1 MAETIL
7 SLRNVTVIYGGAV
20 ALDIDALDV
29 HPREVLA
36 ILGPNGAGKST
47 LLRVMGFLQKPDRG
61 SLKFHD
67 SPSESHPALE
77 LRRRVATMFHEPLLL
92 NQTVFQNA
100 ALGLR
105 LRGIGK
111 KETAQRLEPWLARL
125 NISHLAER
133 RAHTLSSGEAQRTC
147 LARALV
153 LEPELLLLDEPFSA
167 LDPGGRELLIRDFRK
182 IVADHGV
189 TTVLVTHDRSE
200 GYALADRIAV
210 LNAGR
215 LEQAGSRDEVFCGP
229 ATEVAAAVVGIENRL
244 CCRVIAANQ
253 TESRLRIGHAEFAVH
268 GSFPAGTEVVFCIRA
283 SDLMVAPA
291 NSPLPGLI
299 GLDGVVTAI
308 FPGMEQLRC
317 TVATDGGEFF
327 AAVAAAHQCASNL
340 KTGKQVQIAF
350 DPVRA
355 HIFESK

>member
-7 SLRNVTVIYGGAV
+7 SLRNVSVRYGGV
-20 ALDIDALDV
+20 VGLDIAALDV
-29 HPREVLA
+29 HSREVLA

-61 SLKFHD
+61 TLKFHD
-67 SPSESHPALE
+67 SPSESQPALE

-92 NQTVFQNA
+92 NETVFRNA

-111 KETAQRLEPWLARL
+111 KKIAQRLEPWLARL
-125 NISHLAER
+125 NILHLSER

-200 GYALADRIAV
+200 AYGLADRIAL

-215 LEQAGSRDEVFCGP
+215 LEQVGARDEVFWRP
-229 ATEVAAAVVGIENRL
+229 ASEVAAAVVGIENRL
-244 CCRVIAANQ
+244 RCQVVAANR
-253 TESRLRIGHAEFAVH
+253 TESCLRIGNAEISLPGTFQ
-268 GSFPAGTEVVFCIRA
+268 PGTEVILCIRA
-283 SDLMVAPA
+283 SDLIVSPE
-291 NSPLPGLI
+291 NSFLPGLI
-299 GLDGVVTAI
+299 ALDGVVAAI
-308 FPGMEQLRC
+308 VPSMEQLRC
-317 TVATDGGEFF
+317 TIATADGEFF
-327 AAVAAAHQCASNL
+327 AAVTAAQECASVL
-340 KTGKQVQIAF
+340 KIDKQVKIAF
-350 DPVRA
+350 DPARA
-355 HIFESK
+355 HVFERR

>member
-7 SLRNVTVIYGGAV
+7 SLRNVTVRYGGAV
-20 ALDIDALDV
+20 ALDIDALDI
-29 HPREVLA
+29 HPREMLA

-47 LLRVMGFLQKPDRG
+47 LLRVMGFLQSPDSG

-67 SPSESHPALE
+67 SPSESQPALE

-92 NQTVFQNA
+92 NETVFRNA

-111 KETAQRLEPWLARL
+111 KAIAQRLEPWLARL
-125 NISHLAER
+125 NIAHLAER

-167 LDPGGRELLIRDFRK
+167 LDPGGREQLIRDFRK
-182 IVADHGV
+182 LVADHRL

-200 GYALADRIAV
+200 AYALADRIAV

-215 LEQAGSRDEVFCGP
+215 LEQVGAREEVFCRP

-244 CCRVIAANQ
+244 RCQVIAAHR
-253 TESRLRIGHAEFAVH
+253 TESCLRIGTAEIAL
-268 GSFPAGTEVVFCIRA
+268 PGTFRPGAEVIFCIRA
-283 SDLMVAPA
+283 PDLILQGG
-291 NSPLPGLI
+291 NSTPPGWAT
-299 GLDGVVTAI
+299 LDGIITGIV
-308 FPGMEQLRC
+308 PGAEQYRC
-317 TVATDGGEFF
+317 TLATAGGEFV
-327 AAVAAAHQCASNL
+327 AAVTAAQGCASML
-340 KTGKQVQIAF
+340 KIGKQVKIAF
-350 DPVRA
+350 DPARA
-355 HIFESK
+355 HVFERR